1 MTESGA
7 ANDLDSQ
14 AFEAAVGL
22 ALRTVHAAT
31 ALDEVGAALVAL
43 GQSLGAVGVSMHD
56 ESKRQH
62 DPAAG
67 YLVAHNVE
75 FLREHAASPHF
86 ARDPVRVKA
95 ASEPRPFRWTTQWLE
110 RDKDLAPVA
119 ARFREAGAEGGL
131 MVPVF
136 GRRGLRGTIG
146 FCGSTEHLQDERR
159 MSVLAVLAVHCY
171 ERLAQLAEPTATPED
186 APRTALAPREIEC
199 LHWTAAGKTSWEIAE
214 ILGLSERTVES
225 YLKTAGLKLGTSSR
239 TQAVALAIRQ
249 GLIL

>member
-1 MTESGA
+1 MT
-7 ANDLDSQ
+7 DSMPSTDPDTV
-14 AFEAAVGL
+14 AFESAVGD
-22 ALRTVHAAT
+22 ALRTVHTAT
-31 ALDEVGAALVAL
+31 AAQDIGAALIAMA
-43 GQSLGAVGVSMHD
+43 QRLGAAGVSMHD
-56 ESKRQH
+56 EAKRQQ

-75 FLREHAASPHF
+75 FLREHAASPQF
-86 ARDPVRVKA
+86 ARDPVRLKA
-95 ASEPRPFRWTTQWLE
+95 ASEPRPFWWTTQWLD

-119 ARFREAGAEGGL
+119 TRFREAGAEGGL

-146 FCGSTEHLQDERR
+146 FCGPSEQFHDERR

-171 ERLAQLAEPTATPED
+171 ERLAQLSEPTPAPED
-186 APRTALAPREIEC
+186 APRAPLAPREIEC